1 MANKIRKIKFL
12 HCADIHIDC
21 PFSSLDAN
29 LSKKRKQTLKDVFS
43 NIINIAHSERVDF
56 LFICGDLFEQNYT
69 DLSSIT
75 FINEC
80 FKKIPNTK
88 VLITCGNHDPA
99 IKNSYYS
106 TFTWNDNVIIFKS
119 HISYAYFDESDTY
132 VYGSSFTA
140 FEESECTIPNFDLID
155 DKGINIFLTHGTL
168 DLNVK
173 NSKYNPLDIGFLK
186 QFGMDYIGLGHF
198 HNKFIKDTIYNPGSP
213 EPLGFD
219 EVGEHGVFLVS
230 IDKTNDLKMDVK
242 FINTAISKYDFLEL
256 NIPSIDNDL
265 LVIDTIKNKLA
276 NTIKDPSNALL
287 QVLLKGYV
295 KQGCTLDFD
304 YINSSLS
311 RDYLYI
317 KIIDDTALDYD
328 WESIAK
334 EPGIRGL
341 FVSRMLKKIS
351 NEPDEKQKKVL
362 YLALQ
367 YGMQA
372 IDNSKVEI

>member
-1 MANKIRKIKFL
+1 MGKKVKKIKFL

-21 PFSSLDAN
+21 PFSSLDSN
-29 LSKKRKQTLKDVFS
+29 LAKKRKQTLKDVFS
-43 NIINIAHSERVDF
+43 NIINIALRECVDF

-69 DLSSIT
+69 DSASIN

-80 FKKIPNTK
+80 FKKLRNTK
-88 VLITCGNHDPA
+88 VLIACGNHDPA
-99 IKNSYYS
+99 IKNSHYS
-106 TFTWNDNVIIFKS
+106 TFEWNDNVIIFKS

-140 FEESECTIPNFDLID
+140 FEESECTIPNFDLL
-155 DKGINIFLTHGTL
+155 DKNGINILLTHGTL
-168 DLNVK
+168 NLGVEET
-173 NSKYNPLDIGFLK
+173 KYNPLDFKFL
-186 QFGMDYIGLGHF
+186 QDLGMDYIALGHF
-198 HNKFIKDTIYNPGSP
+198 HNKFIKENIYNPGSP

-219 EVGEHGVFLVS
+219 ECGKHGVFLAT
-230 IDKTNDLKMDVK
+230 IDKTSDLKLDVQ
-242 FINTAISKYDFLEL
+242 FIETNISNYDSLEI

-265 LVIDTIKNKLA
+265 FVIDTIKNKLA
-276 NTIKDPSNALL
+276 KSIQDPSNTLL
-287 QVLLKGYV
+287 QILLKGYV

-317 KIIDDTALDYD
+317 KIVNDTALDYD
-328 WESIAK
+328 WDSIAK

-341 FVSRMLKKIS
+341 FVSRMLRKIS
-351 NEPDEKQKKVL
+351 NEPDDAQKKIL
-362 YLALQ
+362 HLALL

-372 IDNSKVEI
+372 IDNNKVEI